1 MQVWWWTFNTFFFCL
16 LNSFQI
22 EILWFRQYS
31 MNTNFLGFRYLV
43 DPQNKVFIE
52 VQFLWIFCINRVIG
66 HKFRYHW
73 NCDFHRRKFIPMNT
87 NKTTVTYRA
96 VGHKTVLNFIYNFMY
111 TQVINKALNLHI
123 YATILI
129 NLSQKLM
136 KLSK

>member
-1 MQVWWWTFNTFFFCL
+1 
-16 LNSFQI
+16 
-22 EILWFRQYS
+22 
-31 MNTNFLGFRYLV
+31 
-43 DPQNKVFIE
+43 
-52 VQFLWIFCINRVIG
+52 
-66 HKFRYHW
+66 
-73 NCDFHRRKFIPMNT
+73 MNT

-129 NLSQKLM
+129 DLSQKLM